1 MSCWSARS
9 GSLKK
14 SLPHLCSQQ
23 QHYGSASDRRC
34 WARLG
39 DDVLWSVL
47 VVDDN
52 PSVRKLICELFTR
65 ESDFRVCAEAENGRE
80 AIVKAQEVNPD
91 LIVTDL
97 SMPLM
102 NGLEET
108 STLKKL
114 MPDVPVIIY
123 SAHMDSFFEKEA
135 LAVGA
140 SAVVPKT
147 DVVAALIPKAR
158 ELVNELAA

>member
-1 MSCWSARS
+1 
-9 GSLKK
+9 
-14 SLPHLCSQQ
+14 
-23 QHYGSASDRRC
+23 
-34 WARLG
+34 
-39 DDVLWSVL
+39 LWSVL

-52 PSVRKLICELFTR
+52 SSVRKLICELFSR
-65 ESDFRVCAEAENGRE
+65 ESDFQVCAEAENGRE
-80 AIVKAQEVNPD
+80 AVLKAREVNPD

-108 STLKKL
+108 CALKKV

-135 LAVGA
+135 LAAGA
-140 SAVVPKT
+140 SAAVAKT
-147 DVVAALIPKAR
+147 DVVASLIPTAR
-158 ELVNELAA
+158 ALVKLAA

>member
-1 MSCWSARS
+1 M
-9 GSLKK
+9 
-14 SLPHLCSQQ
+14 
-23 QHYGSASDRRC
+23 
-34 WARLG
+34 
-39 DDVLWSVL
+39 WSVL

-52 PSVRKLICELFTR
+52 SSVRKLICELFSR
-65 ESDFRVCAEAENGRE
+65 ESDFQVCAEAENGRE
-80 AIVKAQEVNPD
+80 AVLKARGVNPD

-108 STLKKL
+108 CALKKV

-135 LAVGA
+135 LAAGA
-140 SAVVPKT
+140 SAAVAKT
-147 DVVAALIPKAR
+147 DVVAALIPTAR
-158 ELVNELAA
+158 ALVKLAA